1 LAWKELVRMETK
13 QKLKEI
19 VERFKKIEG
28 KNLELHIVIFK
39 KIIKERNYKMPFV
52 HNYFLIR

>member
-1 LAWKELVRMETK
+1 METK

-19 VERFKKIEG
+19 VERLKKIEG